1 MRVPLAVEH
10 ISDHRALCHHDAPVF
25 GVLDAASGFSDD
37 DSSSSDDEEGAD
49 DAAEFRLPPLSRR
62 LAVQRMALRDE
73 LRAVHALHAPV
84 LRAITTKRPRLAH
97 PS

>member
-1 MRVPLAVEH
+1 
-10 ISDHRALCHHDAPVF
+10 
-25 GVLDAASGFSDD
+25 
-37 DSSSSDDEEGAD
+37 
-49 DAAEFRLPPLSRR
+49 
-62 LAVQRMALRDE
+62 MALRDE